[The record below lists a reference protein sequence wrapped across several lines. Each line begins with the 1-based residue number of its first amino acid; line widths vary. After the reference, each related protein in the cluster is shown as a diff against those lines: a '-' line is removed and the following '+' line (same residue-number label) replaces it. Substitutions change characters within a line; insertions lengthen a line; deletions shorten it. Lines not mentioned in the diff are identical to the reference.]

1 MHHSGPLFTFFPP
14 FPILRTRLGT
24 EFSLPVDVFLLK
36 VRMYSMFRAWKIPFQ
51 VPGIL
56 SGILPLVSFYF
67 CLFLSF
73 LYIFSLSFLF
83 NLSPLQPNFNLLFF
97 FFFWLLFQLPDL
109 FRLSFFYYLT
119 ISWFLRRREKFERY
133 LFQVPVGS

>member
-1 MHHSGPLFTFFPP
+1 MHHSGPLFTFFSP
-14 FPILRTRLGT
+14 FPILSTRLGT

-56 SGILPLVSFYF
+56 SCILPLVSFYF

-83 NLSPLQPNFNLLFF
+83 NLSPLQPNFNLFFCLFLSPF
-97 FFFWLLFQLPDL
+97 SVTRSIQTLLFLL
-109 FRLSFFYYLT
+109 FDHFMV
-119 ISWFLRRREKFERY
+119 FEEE
-133 LFQVPVGS
+133 GKI